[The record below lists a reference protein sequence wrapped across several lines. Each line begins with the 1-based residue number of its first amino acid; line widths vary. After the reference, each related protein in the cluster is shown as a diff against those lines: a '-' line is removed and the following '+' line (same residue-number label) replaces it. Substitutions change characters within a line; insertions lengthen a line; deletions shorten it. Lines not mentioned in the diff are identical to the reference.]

1 MRNTGI
7 KLALTVA
14 LAVSTFVATGC
25 KQEPPPP
32 EPIRP
37 IRSLKLVDTSDL
49 AGRRLPG
56 RAKAVLEV
64 DLGFE
69 VSGQLIERPVN
80 VGDQVPAG
88 TLLARLDPREYDN
101 ALLRSKA
108 ESDRAKAYYDRVATA
123 FKQRAVARQEVDD
136 ARARYDQANA
146 TVAIRQ
152 KDVDDT
158 RIIAPFD
165 GVVSNTL
172 VDNFQNV
179 NAKQPVI
186 RFLDVSRIEMVI
198 NIPEDII
205 NVIPYVKHVR
215 VSFDAIP
222 GEEITATIEKVGNEA
237 SEATR
242 TFPVTIAMEPFI
254 GDVRIQPGMAGSATS
269 RISDMPERFRKKG
282 IEVPASAIF
291 SPDDEGP
298 KKTYVWIVDEKTS
311 TVHRRE
317 VTTGD
322 LTANGGTVVSGVQTG
337 ERIATAGVHTL
348 REGQEV
354 RFKRDVPATDPEASG
369 S

>member
-1 MRNTGI
+1 MRNIGI

-14 LAVSTFVATGC
+14 LAMSNFVATGC

-32 EPIRP
+32 DPIRP
-37 IRSLKLVDTSDL
+37 IRSLKLVDTSAL
-49 AGRRLPG
+49 EGRRFPG

-80 VGDQVPAG
+80 VGDKVSAG
-88 TLLARLDPREYDN
+88 ALLARLDPREYEN
-101 ALLRSKA
+101 TLLRAKA
-108 ESDRAKAYYDRVATA
+108 ESDRAMAYYDRVETA

-136 ARARYDQANA
+136 ARARYDQAKA

-179 NAKQPVI
+179 NAKQPVV
-186 RFLDVSRIEMVI
+186 RFLDVSRMEMVI
-198 NIPEDII
+198 NIPEDMI
-205 NVIPYVKHVR
+205 NVVPYVKQVSVR
-215 VSFDAIP
+215 FDAIP
-222 GEEITATIEKVGNEA
+222 GKDTHATIEKVGNEA

-242 TFPVTIAMEPFI
+242 TFPVTLAMEPFI
-254 GDVRIQPGMAGSATS
+254 GDVRIRPGMAGSATAEK
-269 RISDMPERFRKKG
+269 IEYPEQHKVKG
-282 IEVPASAIF
+282 VEVPASAIF

-298 KKTYVWIVDEKTS
+298 KKTYVWIVDEQAG

-317 VTTGD
+317 VMTGE
-322 LTANGGTVVSGVQTG
+322 LTERGGTVVTGVDAG

-354 RFKRDVPATDPEASG
+354 RFNRDSPAVDPEASG

>member
-1 MRNTGI
+1 MRNIGM

-14 LAVSTFVATGC
+14 LAMSTFVATGC

-32 EPIRP
+32 DPIRP

-49 AGRRLPG
+49 DGRRFPG

-69 VSGQLIERPVN
+69 VSGQLMERPVD
-80 VGDQVPAG
+80 VGDKVSAG

-101 ALLRSKA
+101 ALLRAKA
-108 ESDRAKAYYDRVATA
+108 ESDRAKAYHDRVETA
-123 FKQRAVARQEVDD
+123 FEQRAVARQEVDD
-136 ARARYDQANA
+136 ALARYDQARA

-158 RIIAPFD
+158 RMIAPFD

-198 NIPEDII
+198 NIPENDI
-205 NVIPYVKHVR
+205 NMVPYVKQVR
-215 VSFDAIP
+215 VRFDAIS
-222 GEEITATIEKVGNEA
+222 GKDILATIEKVGNEA

-242 TFPVTIAMEPFI
+242 TFPVTLAMDPFI
-254 GDVRIQPGMAGSATS
+254 DGVRIQPGMAGSATAENVEL
-269 RISDMPERFRKKG
+269 PEQLQRKG
-282 IEVPASAIF
+282 VEVPANAIF
-291 SPDDEGP
+291 SPDDEGS

-317 VTTGD
+317 VTTGE
-322 LTANGGTVVSGVQTG
+322 LTDRGGTVVTGVQAG
-337 ERIATAGVHTL
+337 ERIAIAGVHML

-354 RFKRDVPATDPEASG
+354 RFERDSAAADTEASG